1 MKKIIITGNLGKEP
15 EKRADQQGNDFA
27 TFSVGV
33 AVGTK
38 DKPKTD
44 WVECTCNS
52 KIADTVMQFL
62 QKGSKVLVEGFP
74 SVNAYMNKDNQA
86 VGTLRVYVN
95 NVEFLSPKNET
106 NTQHDTTSANQ
117 YANGTGRT
125 VEPMQGDN
133 IPF

>member
-1 MKKIIITGNLGKEP
+1 MKKIIITGNLGKDP
-15 EKRADQQGNDFA
+15 EKRADQQGNAFA

-44 WVECTCNS
+44 WVECTCNG
-52 KIADTVMQFL
+52 KTADTVMQFL

-117 YANGTGRT
+117 HANATGRT
-125 VEPMQGDN
+125 VEPMQNHN